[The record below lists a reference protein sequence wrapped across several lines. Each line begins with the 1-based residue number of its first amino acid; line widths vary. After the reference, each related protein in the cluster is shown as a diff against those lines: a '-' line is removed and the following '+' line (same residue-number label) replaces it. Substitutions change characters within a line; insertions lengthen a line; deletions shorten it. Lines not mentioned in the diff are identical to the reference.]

1 MATFEDV
8 LRLRDEVSGKLAKMS
23 ANMDSFDKKT
33 KKTSFSLE
41 KFGKIAKDVGHWG
54 QTRIALPLLAAG
66 GAMVKLAM
74 DMENTMSVFETLLGS
89 GEKAQQ
95 MVADIQKLAAETP
108 LETKGLTDNAKLLLN
123 FGYSAEKVVPAL
135 RMLGDIAGGNKQR
148 FDSLALAFAQ
158 VQATGKLMGQ
168 DLLQMVNAGFNPLKI
183 ISEQTGISM
192 ARLKDR
198 MSKGKIS
205 FEQVENA
212 MMKATSQGGKFFG
225 LMEKQSRTASGR
237 LSTLMDNVQLLG
249 IKLGTKLLPHIAT
262 VIEKLIVL
270 VDKFDALDESTQEYI
285 MAAGGIAII
294 APTVVGALGSI
305 ATALTVIEKH
315 PVVFT
320 ITKIVAGLT
329 ALYKIAEKTSEILT
343 NMFTSSSEGRGLWE
357 SIGGAWSGDYEHK
370 KIKPTVKP
378 LAPGET
384 VESRILA
391 NKAERY
397 AYGQSVEDRFKDI
410 SGRESFDFSKS
421 AQNFVNRF
429 TQAVGLMK
437 NDSYYRKDIAK
448 ISALQRPNQNTTNNT
463 TNMTN
468 NFTLNGTVREEAD
481 IEKIGQSLTKQL
493 QMAFSNTGSF

>member
-8 LRLRDEVSGKLAKMS
+8 LRLRDEVSGKLVKM
-23 ANMDSFDKKT
+23 AAGMDNFDKKT

-54 QTRIALPLLAAG
+54 QTRIALPLIAAG

-74 DMENTMSVFETLLGS
+74 DMENTLSVFETLLGS
-89 GEKAQQ
+89 ADKAQK
-95 MVADIQKLAAETP
+95 MVSDIQKLAAETP
-108 LETKGLTDNAKLLLN
+108 LETRGLTDNAKLLLN
-123 FGYSAEKVVPAL
+123 FGYSAEKIIPAL
-135 RMLGDIAGGNKQR
+135 RMLGDLAGGNKQR

-158 VQATGKLMGQ
+158 VQASGKLMGQ

-192 ARLKDR
+192 SRLKDR

-205 FEQVENA
+205 FEQVEKA
-212 MMKATSQGGKFFG
+212 MMKATSAGGKFYG
-225 LMEKQSRTASGR
+225 LMEKQSKTASGR
-237 LSTLMDNVQLLG
+237 LSTLIDNVELLG
-249 IKLGTKLLPHIAT
+249 IKLGTKLLPHVSNI
-262 VIEKLIVL
+262 IEKLIVL
-270 VDKFDALDESTQEYI
+270 VDKFDSLDDSTQDYI
-285 MAAGGIAII
+285 LTAGGIAIV

-315 PVVFT
+315 PVIFT

-343 NMFTSSSEGRGLWE
+343 NMFNSGSNGRGFWE
-357 SIGGAWSGDYEHK
+357 SIGGAWSGDYAPKE
-370 KIKPTVKP
+370 IKPTVKP
-378 LAPGET
+378 LMPGET
-384 VESRILA
+384 IEDRILSI
-391 NKAERY
+391 KADKF
-397 AYGQSVEDRFKDI
+397 AYGQTIEDRFKYVQAKEPIDKQVQ
-410 SGRESFDFSKS
+410 G
-421 AQNFVNRF
+421 FVNRIAGAF
-429 TQAVGLMK
+429 SDQSRYG
-437 NDSYYRKDIAK
+437 KDIAK
-448 ISALQRPNQNTTNNT
+448 ISAMQRPTQNTTNNT